1 MLHGLSIKQVCRCE
15 STDYLISTY
24 YQVQCVCAL
33 KECVVQRVS
42 VTFVVA
48 HLSVGSLPGLLLVF
62 FKKKLTHPMGLCCG
76 WFLLA
81 K

>member
-1 MLHGLSIKQVCRCE
+1 M
-15 STDYLISTY
+15 
-24 YQVQCVCAL
+24 CAL

-62 FKKKLTHPMGLCCG
+62 FFKKTYTSNGT
-76 WFLLA
+76 LLWLVSVG
-81 K
+81 

>member
-1 MLHGLSIKQVCRCE
+1 M
-15 STDYLISTY
+15 
-24 YQVQCVCAL
+24 CAL

-62 FKKKLTHPMGLCCG
+62 FFLTYTSNGT
-76 WFLLA
+76 LLWLITVG
-81 K
+81 